1 MIEMSISEQI
11 FSKSTETVVPKC
23 IKEDCDGV
31 VKPGIA
37 YVF

>member
-1 MIEMSISEQI
+1 MVEMSISEQI
-11 FSKSTETVVPKC
+11 FSKSETVVPKC